1 MAVARADVAASL
13 QFVEQLRDSAARQF
27 AALPFPQYLSRKP
40 GSGKWL
46 AHDTYEKELVGACY
60 AELLPE
66 WRVRLAGAELSL
78 RSHCWSMIVAQAVQM
93 P

>member
-13 QFVEQLRDSAARQF
+13 QFVEQLR
-27 AALPFPQYLSRKP
+27 
-40 GSGKWL
+40 
-46 AHDTYEKELVGACY
+46 EKELVGACY